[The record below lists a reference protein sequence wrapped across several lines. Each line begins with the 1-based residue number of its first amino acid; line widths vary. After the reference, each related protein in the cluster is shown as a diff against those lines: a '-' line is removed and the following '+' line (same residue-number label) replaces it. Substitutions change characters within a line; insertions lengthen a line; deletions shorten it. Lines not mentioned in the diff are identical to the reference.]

1 MVSVQDDTNIER
13 DSAVRP
19 KLVEFEEIFPT
30 LLIGHSRQLLETGR

>member
-13 DSAVRP
+13 DSVVRP
-19 KLVEFEEIFPT
+19 KLVEFEENFPT

>member
-13 DSAVRP
+13 DSAVRL

-30 LLIGHSRQLLETGR
+30 LLIGHSRHLLETGR